1 MKVVIKSF
9 NSKYF
14 KILLFFLIFFLSFPI
29 FKSFI
34 YFRAYN
40 LISDTILLI
49 TDEGFI
55 FTDKDNQDPKNI
67 YQTELFSSSDD
78 LQYISFTQADY
89 DNGNLLFCR
98 IKEKIYILSYDL
110 NSIFLVLT
118 INDMAES
125 EVSLITFQDKDNNNL
140 LIVGYI
146 NTNKEVILE
155 VYNILDDGKELKYKI
170 STKIEQMK

>member
-14 KILLFFLIFFLSFPI
+14 KIILFFLIFFLSFPI

-78 LQYISFTQADY
+78 LQYISFT
-89 DNGNLLFCR
+89 
-98 IKEKIYILSYDL
+98 
-110 NSIFLVLT
+110 
-118 INDMAES
+118 
-125 EVSLITFQDKDNNNL
+125 
-140 LIVGYI
+140 
-146 NTNKEVILE
+146 
-155 VYNILDDGKELKYKI
+155 
-170 STKIEQMK
+170 